1 MIRIHVFLA
10 NRAEEAFPYGLR
22 FARVTSQSCYLT
34 HAFASSRR
42 VTSKAIPSRLL
53 RFMLLHQI

>member
-22 FARVTSQSCYLT
+22 VARVTSQPCYLMR
-34 HAFASSRR
+34 AFASARR

-53 RFMLLHQI
+53 GFMLLHPI